1 MSQYYNMSQTI
12 GADMES
18 RFYINGRRVSR
29 DKFDYVQMRARMTGT
44 IDCFST
50 RARQLPDGKIRRTN
64 YCTARY

>member
-1 MSQYYNMSQTI
+1 MIQYYTMSQTI

-29 DKFDYVQMRARMTGT
+29 EYFDCVQTRARMTGT

-50 RARQLPDGKIRRTN
+50 RARQLPGGKIRRTN
-64 YCTARY
+64 YCVARY